1 MGTITEARGDPN
13 GPLEQQLI
21 DEYLESRG
29 QTRRSVRDL
38 PEPQA
43 LRLLRGASDYASLRL
58 AEIDARAHY
67 VDVHPSTG
75 LNERSTNE

>member
-1 MGTITEARGDPN
+1 MGAITGTLGDPD
-13 GPLEQQLI
+13 GPLDQQLI

-38 PEPQA
+38 PEAQA

-67 VDVHPSTG
+67 VDAIYRPV
-75 LNERSTNE
+75 

>member
-1 MGTITEARGDPN
+1 MGAITGTLGDPD
-13 GPLEQQLI
+13 GPLDQQLI

-38 PEPQA
+38 PEAQA
-43 LRLLRGASDYASLRL
+43 LRLLRGASDYACLRL

-67 VDVHPSTG
+67 VDAIHRPV
-75 LNERSTNE
+75 

>member
-1 MGTITEARGDPN
+1 MGAITGTLSDPD
-13 GPLEQQLI
+13 GPLDQQLI

-38 PEPQA
+38 PEAQA

-67 VDVHPSTG
+67 VDPIHRPV
-75 LNERSTNE
+75 

>member
-1 MGTITEARGDPN
+1 MGTITETRGDPN
-13 GPLEQQLI
+13 GSLEQQLI
-21 DEYLESRG
+21 DEYLEYRG

-67 VDVHPSTG
+67 VDVIHRPV
-75 LNERSTNE
+75 

>member
-1 MGTITEARGDPN
+1 MDANTGTLADPA
-13 GPLEQQLI
+13 PLEQRLI

-29 QTRRSVRDL
+29 QTRRSVREL
-38 PEPQA
+38 PEREA

-67 VDVHPSTG
+67 VDAIHRHV
-75 LNERSTNE
+75 

>member
-1 MGTITEARGDPN
+1 VKHGCHAEGPGGSQRPARAT
-13 GPLEQQLI
+13 LI

-29 QTRRSVRDL
+29 QTRHSVRDL

-43 LRLLRGASDYASLRL
+43 LRLLRAASDYASLRL

-67 VDVHPSTG
+67 VDAIHRP
-75 LNERSTNE
+75 L

>member
-1 MGTITEARGDPN
+1 MDANTGTPADPE
-13 GPLEQQLI
+13 GPLEQRLI

-29 QTRRSVRDL
+29 QTRRSVREL
-38 PEPQA
+38 PEREA

-67 VDVHPSTG
+67 VDAIHRLV
-75 LNERSTNE
+75 

>member
-1 MGTITEARGDPN
+1 MDANTATLADQA
-13 GPLEQQLI
+13 GPLEQRLI

-29 QTRRSVRDL
+29 QTRRSVREL
-38 PEPQA
+38 PEREA

-67 VDVHPSTG
+67 VDAIHRLV
-75 LNERSTNE
+75 